1 MRATIVYCFVLSI
14 ILGISACIPPNEKG
28 ELDILIDLNN
38 PEHRAIYELQDRR
51 EVDSLILMLDADD
64 VTIRYLTSQ
73 AMASLQD
80 DRTMSALIERV
91 QDDPSTEVR
100 RLAAF
105 ALGQLRNADTE
116 QALIALYQRQD
127 SFEFN
132 TPVHGTLLEAV
143 GKAGSQ
149 VSLENIGSIANITT
163 SQNHLLLGQTRA
175 IYRFAQR
182 GMTTPASA
190 RVMINYVNNPD
201 IVEEVRSLAAEY
213 LNRYTPT
220 FFETDLARLMD
231 VLTSDVSSTIRVPLS
246 AALAKSKDLGILPEL
261 LRLVQEDGDY
271 RVRCNIL
278 RQLPNYNYASYREI
292 LFELLEDPNDHIFN
306 VATEVVKAS
315 AIRQDAG
322 QLLQLGRDETNLR
335 RKAKILAAG
344 LSAVPSRYINTRN
357 AFHAALRDGQSQATS
372 AYDQQTYIEAMALDP
387 LNYEVLKSEGILS
400 ALSPVQTTAIAS
412 LETMLTNPRTL
423 GVYRTNA
430 ALNRFRK
437 IIVDDLMPLLEG
449 GDAGV
454 VAAIATLF
462 QNEDL
467 NLERQLTS
475 LAPFRNALRSVEL
488 PGDIETQYALLD
500 ALGAMEDTTHNKEL
514 PAYNHPID
522 WSQLA
527 NISDSSKA
535 VIVTTRGQIEVQLH
549 TTKAAGTVAN
559 FVQLVNDNYYDGKYI
574 HRVVPNFVIQ
584 GGCPRGDGYGGL
596 GYTIRSD
603 FAESYYDQEGY
614 IGMAS
619 IGKDTEGTQWFI
631 THTATPH
638 LDGRYTIFG
647 KVISG
652 METVHNL
659 QVGDVIQDIRILR
672 F

>member
-261 LRLVQEDGDY
+261 LLLVQEDGDY

-278 RQLPNYNYASYREI
+278 RQLPNYNFASYREI

-357 AFHAALRDGQSQATS
+357 AFNAALRDGQSQVTS

-400 ALSPVQTTAIAS
+400 ALPPVQTTAIAS

-430 ALNRFRK
+430 ALNRFKK

-500 ALGAMEDTTHNKEL
+500 ALGAMEDTTYNKEL

-549 TTKAAGTVAN
+549 TTKAAGTV
-559 FVQLVNDNYYDGKYI
+559 VN
-574 HRVVPNFVIQ
+574 
-584 GGCPRGDGYGGL
+584 
-596 GYTIRSD
+596 
-603 FAESYYDQEGY
+603 
-614 IGMAS
+614 
-619 IGKDTEGTQWFI
+619 
-631 THTATPH
+631 
-638 LDGRYTIFG
+638 
-647 KVISG
+647 
-652 METVHNL
+652 
-659 QVGDVIQDIRILR
+659 
-672 F
+672 